1 MNTPNSQTETD
12 LKLFNLVKDQIEKFR
27 SNKDSSVIPEL
38 LFSIEVAVNN
48 FMGEKDNPTKNLLSP
63 ADWHRMAKE
72 YFLLSIHEFSL
83 HDLNKGE

>member
-72 YFLLSIHEFSL
+72 YFLLSIHEVSL
-83 HDLNKGE
+83 NDISKGE